1 MKKQLEKEGGEEAL
15 ERAKDILEVLREAQE
30 AIIAKME
37 KYKKWLRVALLLAG
51 VGSNFM
57 ISSPQVGLLTT
68 LGLSVIS
75 LFSNR
80 LVELLSSLKVPPVQT
95 AIWDFKKKWDKVR
108 P

>member
-37 KYKKWLRVALLLAG
+37 KYKKWLGVALLLAG

-57 ISSPQVGLLTT
+57 ISSPKVGLLTT